1 MYKII
6 ASKGLMTCKHT
17 IWSPMYSVF
26 FLYHD
31 LLGVWSWGVHSAS
44 STHSIE
50 VSASLMRQQPTMH
63 PPYCYLLRDYPIVS
77 ATDPHRRCLTVLRPV
92 PHSERAV
99 IFSWTVREMDSAAMN
114 LRTVWLGS
122 IIIRY
127 LILLRS
133 QVTKAADFRLFT
145 KVEK

>member
-1 MYKII
+1 M
-6 ASKGLMTCKHT
+6 
-17 IWSPMYSVF
+17 
-26 FLYHD
+26 
-31 LLGVWSWGVHSAS
+31 AS

-77 ATDPHRRCLTVLRPV
+77 ATGLHRRCLTVLRPV

-99 IFSWTVREMDSAAMN
+99 IFSRTVREMDFAVMS
-114 LRTVWLGS
+114 LRTVRSGT
-122 IIIRY
+122 IICY
-127 LILLRS
+127 LIPLRS
-133 QVTKAADFRLFT
+133 QVTKAADFRLFA